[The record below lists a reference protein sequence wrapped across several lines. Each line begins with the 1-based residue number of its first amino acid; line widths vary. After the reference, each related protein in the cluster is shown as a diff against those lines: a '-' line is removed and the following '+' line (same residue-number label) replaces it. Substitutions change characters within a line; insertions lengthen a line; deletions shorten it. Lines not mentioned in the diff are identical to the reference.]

1 MKRPCSSLLN
11 FVEMQVEVA
20 LRIVVEAAELLQL
33 KNNCGKSAV
42 AGDAQ
47 YSSSNTSK

>member
-11 FVEMQVEVA
+11 FVEMQIEVA

-33 KNNCGKSAV
+33 KTQENQQWPGTLK
-42 AGDAQ
+42 
-47 YSSSNTSK
+47 YSSKTSK